1 MLHRTSLTALALTA
15 ALSLTIGTAA
25 AFDATKYPDF
35 SGQWKR
41 PAGVATQWD
50 QTKKSGL
57 AQRAPL
63 TPEYQARLQAS
74 IADQASGGQGDDARV
89 SCITAGMPRI
99 MTGTRPFE
107 LVVLPNVTYVYGE
120 GNMPRR
126 LYTDGRNFPK
136 NEEPSYMGY
145 SIGKWI
151 DENGDGKYDL
161 LEVETRNFKGPRTYE
176 NSGMR
181 LHDDNESIIKERFY
195 VDKAN
200 PERLKIEI
208 TSIDHALTRPWTITK
223 TFHREK
229 NVMWGEYDCAESNN
243 HVAIG
248 KDYYFLS
255 ADGYLMP
262 TRKDQPPPDPRYFN
276 VKK

>member
-1 MLHRTSLTALALTA
+1 MLQKISLAALAL
-15 ALSLTIGTAA
+15 LLTTGAAA
-25 AFDATKYPDF
+25 AFDATKYPDW

-41 PAGVATQWD
+41 PAGVGTQWD
-50 QTKKSGL
+50 QTKKAGIT
-57 AQRAPL
+57 QQAPL
-63 TPEYQARLQAS
+63 IPEYQKRLEAS
-74 IADQASGGQGDDARV
+74 IADQANGGQGDDARV

-126 LYTDGRNFPK
+126 LYTDGRDFPK

-145 SIGKWI
+145 SIGKWV
-151 DENGDGKYDL
+151 DADGDGKYDA

-181 LHDDNESIIKERFY
+181 LHDDNASIVKERFFL
-195 VDKAN
+195 DKAN
-200 PERLKIEI
+200 PDVLKIEI
-208 TSIDHALTRPWTITK
+208 TTIDHALTRPWTITK
-223 TFHREK
+223 TFNRDRK
-229 NVMWGEYDCAESNN
+229 VMWGEYDCAESNN
-243 HVAIG
+243 HVMVG
-248 KDYYFLS
+248 KEYYFLS

-262 TRKDQPPPDPRYFN
+262 TRKDQPPPDARYFN